1 MEGYWATIAD
11 ANCNAHVAPEFAVHI
26 RVGTPASLQFA
37 GIHKSLE
44 RLGELLENLRLKD
57 ESLND
62 EIRKHLETRGYDLT
76 LYDALAVSNTYADL
90 IVALKQTEVRFL
102 EEYAKTH
109 FDEVGVTE
117 KLKAAR
123 AELHQ
128 MAISA
133 GYVD

>member
-1 MEGYWATIAD
+1 
-11 ANCNAHVAPEFAVHI
+11 
-26 RVGTPASLQFA
+26 
-37 GIHKSLE
+37 
-44 RLGELLENLRLKD
+44 LLENLRLKD

-76 LYDALAVSNTYADL
+76 LYDDVPYYENPSFNRNWETHALAVSNTYADL